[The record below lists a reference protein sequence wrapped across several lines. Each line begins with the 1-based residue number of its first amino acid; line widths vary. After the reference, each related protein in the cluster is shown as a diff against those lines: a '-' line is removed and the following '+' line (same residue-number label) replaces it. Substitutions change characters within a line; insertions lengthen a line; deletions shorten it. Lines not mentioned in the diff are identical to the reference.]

1 VIRSFIAIEIPE
13 KQKQLLADQ
22 FNKLKREIPQPFIR
36 WVRLEA
42 IHLTLK
48 FLGNLSSDRVEMV
61 KAELK
66 AIGEHHNP
74 FQLSIG
80 GFGCFPN
87 IRRPRVLWIG
97 IQDPTESL
105 KKVQAEIAL
114 ELAKLGFDREARA
127 FHPHLTLG
135 RVKRGVR
142 REDVRGLSSQL
153 EAVKVGSLGSF
164 DVSSFSL
171 ISSDLRPTGAVYTR
185 LAWVEFGGDH

>member
-1 VIRSFIAIEIPE
+1 MIRSFIAIEIPE